1 MKRDYVNIGK
11 RLPRVDGIV
20 KATGEA
26 KYAADLSLPG
36 MLYGKILRSPY
47 PHARILNIDPIKAI
61 RLPGVRTVVTGKETI
76 GFKSGGLSAK
86 GDEPYLALDKVRFI
100 GDGVAAVAAVDEE
113 TAEEALDLIAVEY
126 EELPAVVDP
135 IAAMKEDSPLVHD
148 NAPRNISFK
157 TDLSYGDVDKAFK
170 ECDYVREDRFET
182 APIRHGFIEP
192 HAALACWDNSGRL
205 AFWGSKQSPY
215 FTYRNMAK
223 ALNVPLNRVRVIQPY
238 IGGGFGGKNE
248 MLNVDYCAALLS
260 QKTGR
265 PVKIVVSQEEVLFA
279 YRQRHPTIFDLKT
292 GLKKDGTIMAL
303 DAYVIADGGA
313 YLSIGA
319 LSLYLMC
326 AFLCIPYRLPNMRAK
341 GFRVYTNTQPS
352 CAMRGHGVP
361 QSRFAAEVQLDI
373 AAKEMGLD
381 PLDIR
386 LKNALKPGETTPNGF
401 KITSSG
407 FEESITESKKILAK
421 WTKERPK
428 EFGEKTKRGIG
439 VGCYG
444 FVCGPRLGGHN
455 TAGAVIKVHE
465 DGGISLFTGSTD
477 AGQGSD
483 TALSQIA
490 AEVLGVHLEDIRYGM
505 VDSDITPL
513 DPGTYGSRVTFIT
526 GNAVRI
532 AAEDARTQL
541 AEVAANALEASPQDI
556 VFKDRKVYV
565 AGSSDRTMPFS
576 KLVKIAQY
584 SGTGKTII
592 GRGYWAPEGLEV
604 PNFETGRGNTS
615 AAYSFGTQLAEVE
628 VNTETGFIKIT
639 RMAMIHDCGQPIN
652 EMLMEG
658 QLEGSAIGA
667 AGHTLMEEIV
677 REDGRTMNPSF
688 LEYRMPTT
696 LDACPVEILHT
707 DTYDEVGPFG
717 AKESGEGIQVAVVPA
732 IVNAVHDAI
741 GVPFKRIP
749 ITPDMVLKA
758 LEKGSPAKKQH
769 NQA

>member
-1 MKRDYVNIGK
+1 MRGDYINIGK
-11 RLPRVDGIV
+11 RLPRVDGII

-36 MLYGKILRSPY
+36 MLHGKILRSPY
-47 PHARILNIDPIKAI
+47 PHARVFNIDTSKAK
-61 RLPGVRTVVTGKETI
+61 RLLGVRAAVTGKDTI
-76 GFKSGGLSAK
+76 GFKAGGISVQ

-100 GDGVAAVAAVDEE
+100 GDAVAAIAAIDEE
-113 TAEEALDLIAVEY
+113 TAEEALDLIEVEY
-126 EELPAVVDP
+126 EELPAVLDP
-135 IAAMKEDSPLVHD
+135 LAAMSEDAPLIHD
-148 NAPRNISFK
+148 HAPRNISVK

-192 HAALACWDNSGRL
+192 HAALASWDHSGKL
-205 AFWGSKQSPY
+205 TFWGSKQSPY

-223 ALNVPLNRVRVIQPY
+223 ALNVPLSRIRVIQPY

-248 MLNVDYCAALLS
+248 MFNVDFCAALLS
-260 QKTGR
+260 QKTDR

-279 YRQRHPTIFDLKT
+279 YRQRHPTFINLKT
-292 GLKKDGTIMAL
+292 GLKKDGTLQAL
-303 DAYVIADGGA
+303 EANIIADGGA

-319 LSLYLMC
+319 MSLYLMC
-326 AFLCIPYRLPNMRAK
+326 SFFCLPYRLPNMRAK
-341 GFRVYTNTQPS
+341 GYRVYTNTQPS

-381 PLDIR
+381 PIDIR

-401 KITSSG
+401 KITSCG
-407 FEESITESKKILAK
+407 LEESITECKRIMAK
-421 WTKERPK
+421 WIEERPK
-428 EFGEKTKRGIG
+428 NGDPKKKSGIG
-439 VGCYG
+439 IGCYG
-444 FVCGPRLGGHN
+444 YVSGPRVAGHN

-465 DGGISLFTGSTD
+465 DGGISLTTGSTD

-483 TALSQIA
+483 TVLSQIA

-505 VDSDITPL
+505 VDSDITPV
-513 DPGTYGSRVTFIT
+513 DPGTYGSRVTFVT

-532 AAEDARTQL
+532 AAEDVRNQL
-541 AEVAANALEASPQDI
+541 LEVAANSLEANPKDI
-556 VFKDRKVYV
+556 VFKDRKVTV
-565 AGSSDRTMPFS
+565 AGSPDRSMPFS

-604 PNFETGRGNTS
+604 VNFETGRGNMS
-615 AAYSFGTQLAEVE
+615 ATYSFGAQLAEVE
-628 VNTETGFIKIT
+628 VDTDTGLIKVT
-639 RMAMIHDCGQPIN
+639 RMAMVHDCGQPIN

-658 QLEGSAIGA
+658 QLEGSAIGGI
-667 AGHTLMEEIV
+667 GHTLTEEIL
-677 REDGRTMNPSF
+677 RKEGQTMNASF
-688 LEYRMPTT
+688 LEYRIPTS
-696 LDACPVEILHT
+696 LDSCKMEISHT
-707 DTYDEVGPFG
+707 ETCDEVGPFG
-717 AKESGEGIQVAVVPA
+717 AKESGEGIQVSVVPA
-732 IVNAVHDAI
+732 IVNAIYDAT

-749 ITPDMVLKA
+749 ITPDVVLSA
-758 LEKGSPAKKQH
+758 LKGKEV
-769 NQA
+769 

>member
-11 RLPRVDGIV
+11 RLPRIDGIV

-36 MLYGKILRSPY
+36 MLHGKLLRSPY
-47 PHARILNIDPIKAI
+47 PHARILNIDISKAK
-61 RLPGVRTVVTGKETI
+61 RLPGVRVVVTGKDTI
-76 GFKSGGLSAK
+76 GFKAGGISAK
-86 GDEPYLALDKVRFI
+86 GDEHYLALEKVRFI
-100 GDGVAAVAAVDEE
+100 GDAVAAVAALDEE
-113 TAEEALDLIAVEY
+113 IAEEALNLIEVEY
-126 EELPAVVDP
+126 KELPAVVDP
-135 IAAMKEDSPLVHD
+135 VAAMQEDAPLVHD
-148 NAPRNISFK
+148 HAPKNISYK
-157 TDLSYGDVDKAFK
+157 ADLFYGDVDKAFK

-192 HAALACWDNSGRL
+192 HAALASWDNSGKL
-205 AFWGSKQSPY
+205 TFWGSKQSPY

-223 ALNVPLNRVRVIQPY
+223 ALNVSLSRIRVVQPY

-248 MLNVDYCAALLS
+248 MFNVDFCAALLS
-260 QKTGR
+260 QKTGK

-279 YRQRHPTIFDLKT
+279 YRQRHPTLIDLKT

-303 DAYVIADGGA
+303 EANIIADGGA

-319 LSLYLMC
+319 MSLYLMC
-326 AFLCIPYRLPNMRAK
+326 AFFCMPYRLPNMRTK
-341 GFRVYTNTQPS
+341 GYRVYTNTQPS
-352 CAMRGHGVP
+352 CAMRGHGIP
-361 QSRFAAEVQLDI
+361 QIRFAAEVQLDI
-373 AAKEMGLD
+373 AAKEIGLN

-401 KITSSG
+401 KITSCG
-407 FEESITESKKILAK
+407 FEESITESKRIIARWMEEKPRDDGGKI
-421 WTKERPK
+421 
-428 EFGEKTKRGIG
+428 KRGIG
-439 VGCYG
+439 IGCYG
-444 FVCGPRLGGHN
+444 FVSGPRVAGHN

-483 TALSQIA
+483 TILSQIA

-505 VDSDITPL
+505 VDSDVTPV

-526 GNAVRI
+526 GNAVRL
-532 AAEDARTQL
+532 AAEDVRNQL
-541 AEVAANALEASPQDI
+541 AEVAATSLEANPKDI
-556 VFKDRKVYV
+556 VFKDRKVFV
-565 AGSSDRTMPFS
+565 AESPERCLPFD

-584 SGTGKTII
+584 SGTGKTIL

-604 PNFETGRGNTS
+604 VNFETGKGNMS
-615 AAYSFGTQLAEVE
+615 ATYSFGTQVAEVE
-628 VNTETGFIKIT
+628 VDTETGFIKAT
-639 RMAMIHDCGQPIN
+639 RMAMVHDCGQPIN

-658 QLEGSAIGA
+658 QLEGSAIGGV
-667 AGHTLMEEIV
+667 GHTLMEEII
-677 REDGRTMNPSF
+677 RKDGQTMNPSF
-688 LEYRMPTT
+688 LEYKMPTT
-696 LDACPVEILHT
+696 MDACDVEIVHT

-732 IVNAVHDAI
+732 IVNGVYDAI

-749 ITPDMVLKA
+749 ITPEMVLKA
-758 LEKGSPAKKQH
+758 LKK
-769 NQA
+769 